1 MEGFLSGLSM
11 ILDPYMILVIIIG
24 TVGGVLVGIL
34 PGLSSTMATA
44 LLLPFTVTME
54 PAAAIS
60 LLAAL
65 YCAGTYGG
73 SITAILINAPGAP
86 PAAATALDGYPMAL
100 RGEAGRA
107 LGIATIS
114 SCIGGIFSVLV
125 LMVAAPL
132 LARVAYKFGAPEYF
146 ALAVFGLSMLASIS
160 GQSSVKNLIGGAF
173 GVLISTVG
181 VDFTTSVERFT
192 FGLPELTDG
201 IHFIPVMIG
210 LFGGAELLTQSATLD
225 LIYKRVAAVAVRLP
239 SREDFRKVRGV
250 IARSCGIGTF
260 IGILPAE
267 GGTVAAMIAYNE
279 AKRWSREKDQF
290 GKGAIEG
297 IAGPEAANNAATGG
311 AMVPTLALGIPGS
324 ATTAV
329 ILGALMVHGL
339 RPGPHL
345 FAEQPH
351 MLYAIFIAML
361 VANVLFMG
369 LGLVGAKVFARV
381 TLIPRTFLWP
391 SVFVLA
397 VVGSYALSQSLLDV
411 WIMLI
416 FGILGFVLRRYDFS
430 PAPIIMGLILGE
442 LVENTLKQ
450 SLLIFEHNWLLFF
463 ERPIVIVFFVLTVLG
478 LFGATV
484 GRAVFACLR
493 RNTMPGS
500 FEK

>member
-1 MEGFLSGLSM
+1 MDAFISSLS
-11 ILDPYMILVIIIG
+11 ILYDPYLLLVILAG
-24 TVGGVLVGIL
+24 TVAGVLVGVL

-54 PAAAIS
+54 PLPAIA

-86 PAAATALDGYPMAL
+86 PAAATALDGYPLAL
-100 RGEAGRA
+100 KGEAGRA
-107 LGIATIS
+107 LGVATIAS
-114 SCIGGIFSVLV
+114 TIGGIFSVLV
-125 LMVAAPL
+125 LIVAAPL

-160 GQSSVKNLIGGAF
+160 GKSSVKNLIGGAF
-173 GVLISTVG
+173 GVLISTIG

-192 FGLPELTDG
+192 FGLPELTEG

-210 LFGGAELLTQSATLD
+210 LFGGAELLTQASSLD
-225 LIYKRVAAVAVRLP
+225 IYYKRIAAVAIRLP
-239 SREDFRKVRGV
+239 SREDFRKIRGV

-279 AKRWSREKDQF
+279 AKRWSKEKDQF
-290 GKGAIEG
+290 GEGAIEG

-329 ILGALMVHGL
+329 ILGALMIHGL
-339 RPGPHL
+339 RPGPYL
-345 FAEQPH
+345 FAEQPQL
-351 MLYAIFIAML
+351 LYSIFIAML
-361 VANVLFMG
+361 VANIMFLG
-369 LGLVGAKVFARV
+369 LGLAGAKVFARV

-391 SVFVLA
+391 AVFSLA
-397 VVGSYALSQSLLDV
+397 VVGS
-411 WIMLI
+411 
-416 FGILGFVLRRYDFS
+416 
-430 PAPIIMGLILGE
+430 
-442 LVENTLKQ
+442 
-450 SLLIFEHNWLLFF
+450 
-463 ERPIVIVFFVLTVLG
+463 
-478 LFGATV
+478 
-484 GRAVFACLR
+484 FA
-493 RNTMPGS
+493 
-500 FEK
+500 

>member
-1 MEGFLSGLSM
+1 MDAFLTGLS
-11 ILDPYMILVIIIG
+11 ILWDPYLLLVILVG
-24 TVGGVLVGIL
+24 TVGGVLVGVL

-54 PAAAIS
+54 PVPAIS

-73 SITAILINAPGAP
+73 SITAILLNAPGAP

-107 LGIATIS
+107 LGMATVS
-114 SCIGGIFSVLV
+114 SSIGGIFSVLV
-125 LMVAAPL
+125 LIVAAPL
-132 LARVAYKFGAPEYF
+132 LARVAYKFGPPEYF

-160 GQSSVKNLIGGAF
+160 GKSSVKNLIGGAF
-173 GVLISTVG
+173 GVLIATVG
-181 VDFTTSVERFT
+181 VDFTTGVERFT
-192 FGLPELTDG
+192 FGLPELTEG
-201 IHFIPVMIG
+201 VHFIPVMIG
-210 LFGGAELLTQSATLD
+210 LFGGSELLTQAASLEVV
-225 LIYKRVAAVAVRLP
+225 YKRIAAIAVRLP
-239 SREDFRKVRGV
+239 SREDFRKVRGT
-250 IARSCGIGTF
+250 IIRSCGIGTF

-279 AKRWSREKDQF
+279 AKRWSKEKDKF
-290 GKGAIEG
+290 GHGAIEG

-345 FAEQPH
+345 FNQQPH
-351 MLYAIFIAML
+351 LLYAIFLAML
-361 VANVLFMG
+361 VANVMFLG

-397 VVGSYALSQSLLDV
+397 VVGSYALAQSMLDV

-416 FGILGFVLRRYDFS
+416 FALLGFIFRRYGFS
-430 PAPIIMGLILGE
+430 PAPIIMGVILGE
-442 LVENTLKQ
+442 MVENTLKQ
-450 SLLIFEHNWLLFF
+450 SLLIFEHNWWMFF
-463 ERPIVIVFFVLTVLG
+463 ERPIVVAFFVLTLLG
-478 LFGATV
+478 LFGPYLARLLS
-484 GRAVFACLR
+484 GRIKKGISVSPLD
-493 RNTMPGS
+493 
-500 FEK
+500 E

>member
-1 MEGFLSGLSM
+1 MDAFLTGLS
-11 ILDPYMILVIIIG
+11 IIADPYLLLVILVG
-24 TVGGVLVGIL
+24 TVGGVLVGVL

-54 PAAAIS
+54 PVPAIA

-107 LGIATIS
+107 LGMATVS
-114 SCIGGIFSVLV
+114 SSIGGIFSVLV
-125 LMVAAPL
+125 LIVAAPL
-132 LARVAYKFGAPEYF
+132 LARVAYKFGPPEYF

-160 GQSSVKNLIGGAF
+160 GKSAVKNLIGGAF
-173 GVLISTVG
+173 GVLIATVG
-181 VDFTTSVERFT
+181 VDFTTGVERFT
-192 FGLPELTDG
+192 FGMPELTEG
-201 IHFIPVMIG
+201 VNFIPVMIG
-210 LFGGAELLTQSATLD
+210 LFGGSELLTQAASLD
-225 LIYKRVAAVAVRLP
+225 VVYKRITAIAVRLP
-239 SREDFRKVRGV
+239 SREDFRKVRGT

-279 AKRWSREKDQF
+279 ARRWSKEKDKF
-290 GKGAIEG
+290 GDGAIEG

-339 RPGPHL
+339 RPGPYL
-345 FAEQPH
+345 FKEQPDL
-351 MLYAIFIAML
+351 LYAIFLSML
-361 VANVLFMG
+361 VANIMFLG

-381 TLIPRTFLWP
+381 TLVPRTFLWP
-391 SVFVLA
+391 SVFILA
-397 VVGSYALSQSLLDV
+397 VVGSYALGQSMIDV

-416 FGILGFVLRRYDFS
+416 FCLLGFIFRRYGFS
-430 PAPIIMGLILGE
+430 PAPIIMGVILGE

-450 SLLIFEHNWLLFF
+450 SLLIFEHKWWMFF
-463 ERPIVIVFFVLTVLG
+463 ERPIVVVFFTLTLLG
-478 LFGATV
+478 LFGPYIVKWLAGKIRKGTS
-484 GRAVFACLR
+484 
-493 RNTMPGS
+493 TS
-500 FEK
+500 